1 MARWNVSRHVPILP
15 PQTGLIVAHSAPRG
29 SGKAVLGASYD
40 HRLLS
45 GFDVVQVLQALATPP
60 KGMDAADIADDD
72 IIPATGYL
80 DSTAV
85 LQLVVWYEQHYDL
98 PLKQEEINVD
108 NLGSI
113 DAMADF
119 LLARKAADRSR

>member
-1 MARWNVSRHVPILP
+1 MNLDRDAVRAAIRAQVIELAR
-15 PQTGLIVAHSAPRG
+15 
-29 SGKAVLGASYD
+29 
-40 HRLLS
+40 
-45 GFDVVQVLQALATPP
+45 AL
-60 KGMDAADIADDD
+60 GMDAADIGDDD

-98 PLKQEEINVD
+98 PLKQEEINID

-113 DAMADF
+113 NAMADF
-119 LLARKAADRSR
+119 LLARKAAG

>member
-1 MARWNVSRHVPILP
+1 
-15 PQTGLIVAHSAPRG
+15 
-29 SGKAVLGASYD
+29 
-40 HRLLS
+40 
-45 GFDVVQVLQALATPP
+45 
-60 KGMDAADIADDD
+60 MDAADIADDD